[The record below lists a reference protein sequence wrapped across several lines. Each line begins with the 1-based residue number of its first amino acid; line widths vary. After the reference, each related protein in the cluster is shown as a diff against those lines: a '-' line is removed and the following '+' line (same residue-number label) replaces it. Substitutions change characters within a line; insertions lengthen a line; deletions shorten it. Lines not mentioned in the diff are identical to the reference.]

1 MEVKTYLAQLRKCEA
16 MIQNRRDTIQ
26 QLRDEA
32 LRITPTPIDG
42 MKVNTTSS
50 VERRE
55 SLICDYL
62 RMEQELEDEVRYYHA
77 IRRDAIQLFEQLPL
91 AQYDVLYQV
100 NILGRSLKEIAIKAD
115 RSYSW
120 VTTNNN
126 LAHKA
131 LQKLLDEKEKAHAF

>member
-1 MEVKTYLAQLRKCEA
+1 MEVKTYLAQIRKYEA

-26 QLRDEA
+26 QLHDEA
-32 LRITPTPIDG
+32 LRITPAPIDG

-50 VERRE
+50 PDRRE

-62 RMEQELEDEVRYYHA
+62 RMEQELEDEVRHYHA

-91 AQYDVLYQV
+91 AQYDILYQV
-100 NILGRSLKEIAIKAD
+100 NILGRTLQDVAINAD

-120 VTTNNN
+120 ATTTQNR
-126 LAHKA
+126 AFKA
-131 LQKLLDEKEKAHAF
+131 LQKLLDERDQA

>member
-1 MEVKTYLAQLRKCEA
+1 MEVKTYLAQIRKCEA

-26 QLRDEA
+26 QLHDEA

-50 VERRE
+50 PDRRE

-62 RMEQELEDEVRYYHA
+62 RMEQELEDEVRHYHA

-91 AQYDVLYQV
+91 AQYDILYQV
-100 NILGRSLKEIAIKAD
+100 NILGRTLQDVATNAD

-120 VTTNNN
+120 ATTTQNR
-126 LAHKA
+126 AFKA
-131 LQKLLDEKEKAHAF
+131 LQKLLDERDQA